1 MHSRRL
7 IAPCLLLTASLL
19 SACAGERATLPSLA
33 SDAVILAFGDSL
45 THGTGAARGASYPAI
60 LASLT
65 AREIVNAGI
74 PGEVSAA
81 GLARLPRVLEEVEL
95 ALMILCHGGND
106 LLKKRGLDQA
116 KANIRR
122 MIDLAR
128 ARGVQVLLVGVP
140 APGLWLDIAPLCE
153 ELAQELL
160 IPIEADA
167 LPDIL
172 SQAALKADPAHLNAA
187 GYAEFAQRLHARLR
201 ELGAL

>member
-1 MHSRRL
+1 MHGRKL
-7 IAPCLLLTASLL
+7 FAPWLLLTASLL
-19 SACAGERATLPSLA
+19 GACAGERATLPALA
-33 SDAVILAFGDSL
+33 TDAVILAFGDSL
-45 THGTGAARGASYPAI
+45 THGTGAARGESYPAI
-60 LASLT
+60 LASLM

-81 GLARLPRVLEEVEL
+81 GLARLPRILEEVEP

-116 KANIRR
+116 KANIRK
-122 MIDLAR
+122 MVELAR
-128 ARGVQVLLVGVP
+128 AHGVEVLLVGVP
-140 APGLWLDIAPLCE
+140 APGLWLDTAPLYE
-153 ELAQELL
+153 ELAQELP
-160 IPIEADA
+160 IPIEAEA

-172 SQAALKADPAHLNAA
+172 SQATLKADPVHPNAA